1 MTRTRK
7 TNTNSE
13 PLDDRIGAIASEIN
27 KQFGEGALMS
37 LGSGPQADVETTS
50 TGSLALDAALG
61 TGGYPRGRIIEVFGP
76 ESSGKT
82 TLSLHAIAEV
92 QARGGTAAFIDAE
105 HAFDSRYAQ
114 SLGVDLKRLLV
125 SQPDCGEQG
134 LDITGKLVES
144 GAVDLV
150 VVDSVAALVPK
161 AEIDG
166 EMGDQH
172 IGLHARLMS
181 RGVRKLT
188 ADASRTKTTVLFINQ
203 LRQKIGV
210 MFGSPETTTGG
221 NALRFFASVR
231 LDVRR
236 IGKVLSGDTS
246 IGNRT
251 RVKVVKNKLAPP
263 FREAE
268 FDIRWGEGVDRFGE
282 LVDLG
287 LELGLLTKSGAHYS
301 FDGITVGQGKEKART
316 HFAEHPASVK
326 KVLTAAAL
334 SVSPA
339 KTASDSVQ
347 VPEQSARAA

>member
-7 TNTNSE
+7 PTTKNDNSA
-13 PLDDRIGAIASEIN
+13 DDRIGAIAKEIN
-27 KQFGEGALMS
+27 QQFGEGALMS
-37 LGSGPQADVETTS
+37 LGAGPQADVDSTS
-50 TGSLALDAALG
+50 TGSLTLDRALG
-61 TGGYPRGRIIEVFGP
+61 TGGYPRGRIVEVFGP

-105 HAFDSRYAQ
+105 HAFDMRYAQ
-114 SLGVDLKRLLV
+114 ALGVDLKRLLV
-125 SQPDCGEQG
+125 AQPDCGEQG

-166 EMGDQH
+166 EMGDH
-172 IGLHARLMS
+172 HVGLHARLMS

-188 ADASRTKTTVLFINQ
+188 ADASRTKTCVLFINQ
-203 LRQKIGV
+203 LRTKIGV
-210 MFGSPETTTGG
+210 MFGNPETTTGG

-236 IGKVLSGDTS
+236 IGKVTSGDTS

-251 RVKVVKNKLAPP
+251 RVKVVKNKMAPP
-263 FREAE
+263 FQEAE
-268 FDIRWGEGVDRFGE
+268 FDIRWGEGIDRFGE
-282 LVDLG
+282 LLDAALDCG
-287 LELGLLTKSGAHYS
+287 LVTRSGAHFS
-301 FDGITVGQGKEKART
+301 IDGKTVGQGREKAR
-316 HFAEHPASVK
+316 AALVENPSVAK
-326 KVLTAAAL
+326 AILARLTGSTSESTAAKEAPQKG
-334 SVSPA
+334 PA
-339 KTASDSVQ
+339 AQ
-347 VPEQSARAA
+347 AA